1 MSFTDNSSYG
11 DIIASN
17 TGMNIVG
24 GMLVFFVIFFI
35 IMIAVSIFMIVCQ
48 YKIFSKND
56 KPGWYAIIPFLNTW
70 TLFEI
75 AGNKGWLSLIPF
87 VNIVFLYISNY
98 KLAIKMG
105 KSSGMAILVTLIPVI
120 GYPILAFSKD
130 NNVSESNVVENNQPS
145 VFSGQPNAMGQP
157 TNQATMQ
164 NEVEVQN
171 QTPTFIQP
179 EPAFQTPVQPKPVVE
194 PPIVQTPTQSVPNVE
209 APVQSE
215 PVVQNINTIDSNANM
230 QTPVF
235 NQPSHLD
242 TNMVPPVN
250 NIEVTSSESTV
261 PMFNETVNNNQTQ
274 VTNNQTQTFID
285 TPNNINGSNNN
296 IQ

>member
-48 YKIFSKND
+48 YKIFSKNG
-56 KPGWYAIIPFLNTW
+56 KPGWYAIIPILNTW

-87 VNIVFLYISNY
+87 ANVIFLYISNY

-130 NNVSESNVVENNQPS
+130 NNVNESNVAENNQPS
-145 VFSGQPNAMGQP
+145 AFSEQPNAMGQP
-157 TNQATMQ
+157 TNQATVQ

-171 QTPTFIQP
+171 QASTFIQS
-179 EPAFQTPVQPKPVVE
+179 EPTVQTPVQSEPVVE
-194 PPIVQTPTQSVPNVE
+194 TPVVQMPMQSVPNVDT
-209 APVQSE
+209 PIQSE
-215 PVVQNINTIDSNANM
+215 PVVQNINTMDSNANM
-230 QTPVF
+230 QAPVS
-235 NQPSHLD
+235 NQPSNLD
-242 TNMVPPVN
+242 TNMVPP
-250 NIEVTSSESTV
+250 
-261 PMFNETVNNNQTQ
+261 VNNNQTQ
-274 VTNNQTQTFID
+274 VTNNQAPTFID
-285 TPNNINGSNNN
+285 TPNNTNGTNNN